1 MPKTLG
7 KITLHMGPHGLG
19 GPDNLED
26 AITEFISQAQKSLD
40 IAVQELDSEIIGRA
54 ITAKR
59 PAVRVRLVLEADY

>member
-7 KITLHMGPHGLG
+7 KITLHMGPHSLG

-59 PAVRVRLVLEADY
+59 PRVRVRLVL